1 MMKKFAS
8 LLLCGCLAL
17 YGCGVPQGAVPAGAE
32 DAPFAADATA
42 EFPSLSSPELLDSME
57 GDIYSS
63 LIDDLGSD
71 EYFVENVEAVYV
83 SQEYLDELDFNSQ
96 ENLYFGYKLSDITEA
111 FGNEPYV
118 FTLGDDGET
127 QVAPFDPYNDTW
139 DKVIGNVAMG
149 SGVILVCVTVSV
161 VTGGAG
167 LPAVSAIFAV
177 SAKTGTLVA
186 LSEGAISGAI
196 AGVVTGVQTRD
207 IKESVEASALAASEG
222 YKWGAI
228 MGAAAGG
235 LGEAVALRGASTNGL
250 SYSEAA
256 AIQQESKYPVDV
268 IKGFQTTEQ
277 YEICKNAGLTVD
289 KVSNKAALVR
299 EIDLGYTKDGV
310 TNLERMLN
318 GRAPLDATGTAY
330 ELHHIGQKTDS
341 TLAILTRA

>member
-1 MMKKFAS
+1 
-8 LLLCGCLAL
+8 
-17 YGCGVPQGAVPAGAE
+17 
-32 DAPFAADATA
+32 
-42 EFPSLSSPELLDSME
+42 
-57 GDIYSS
+57 
-63 LIDDLGSD
+63 
-71 EYFVENVEAVYV
+71 
-83 SQEYLDELDFNSQ
+83 
-96 ENLYFGYKLSDITEA
+96 
-111 FGNEPYV
+111 
-118 FTLGDDGET
+118 
-127 QVAPFDPYNDTW
+127 
-139 DKVIGNVAMG
+139 MG

-341 TLAILTRA
+341 TLAILTRAEHRQGGNHSIWHYVTEATENPAKAPGWSKQSSDFWKEMGSKALANA